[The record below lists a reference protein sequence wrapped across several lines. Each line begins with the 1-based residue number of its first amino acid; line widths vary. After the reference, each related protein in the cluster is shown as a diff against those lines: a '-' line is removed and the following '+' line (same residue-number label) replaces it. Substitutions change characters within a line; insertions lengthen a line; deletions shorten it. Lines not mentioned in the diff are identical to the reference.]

1 MTGFDTKRFAMNEQ
15 VILQSKIYHWVLISL
30 FVICPVFYLSVLFL
44 PILFLI
50 LAVSFLLLLLFELA
64 SKGSEK
70 NWPGFLCSSWL
81 VLAVPTFGI
90 MPLLI
95 AWDLYYFLPIPIGKP
110 LGIFTG
116 IWLTAVYNLFIPT
129 PELSEVDHPFPPLTA
144 LQLNLLG
151 GGTLLVSLLPLW
163 ILRKRGIWKFGRRPQ
178 FQNTQ

>member
-1 MTGFDTKRFAMNEQ
+1 MNEQ
-15 VILQSKIYHWVLISL
+15 VILQSKIYHWILLSL

-44 PILFLI
+44 PIFFLI

-64 SKGSEK
+64 MKGSEK
-70 NWPGFLCSSWL
+70 NWPSFLCLSWL
-81 VLAVPTFGI
+81 VLVVPTFGI

-95 AWDLYYFLPIPIGKP
+95 AWRLLYFLPMGKL

-116 IWLTAVYNLFIPT
+116 FTLTAAYDYFIPT
-129 PELSEVDHPFPPLTA
+129 PELSQVDHPFPPLTK

-163 ILRKRGIWKFGRRPQ
+163 ILRKRGLGKFGRRPQ

>member
-1 MTGFDTKRFAMNEQ
+1 MNEQ

-44 PILFLI
+44 EILFLI

-64 SKGSEK
+64 TKSSEK
-70 NWPGFLCSSWL
+70 NWPGFLCLSWL

-95 AWDLYYFLPIPIGKP
+95 AWGGHPFLPMGKQ
-110 LGIFTG
+110 LVIFTG
-116 IWLTAVYNLFIPT
+116 FTLTDAYNLFIPI
-129 PELSEVDHPFPPLTA
+129 PEAYQWDHPFPPLTE

-151 GGTLLVSLLPLW
+151 GGTMLVSLLPLW
-163 ILRKRGIWKFGRRPQ
+163 ILRKRGLWKFNRSPQ